1 MCRSSAATLSGEGG
15 RHAHQL
21 ISTRG
26 RHGGGSS
33 KLRLSSASV
42 MEQPSTKRDTATE
55 TPSAVGAPP
64 TSRTDDD
71 PKTPNRG
78 RKKKTPEASDSRI
91 LDTRASKGG
100 ETKADLRS
108 RSSTASTSAPSRTAA
123 AESRKRDPPNLQRYY
138 KTELLTAEEEY
149 TLGMR
154 VRLMVQCEAVHE
166 GLSLALE
173 RAPSLEEWAAAC
185 GYNEQSSEEE
195 AALYRIDEREERSIR
210 PAGSTSMR
218 EDRDP
223 NMFVGNGLAGGAG
236 VGRGNGRAKKAPP
249 IKLGEFWDDS
259 VAKSKKRRKSKRAV
273 RATAGDDVT
282 DTDTNGAV
290 LANKGTVRDFV
301 SMMILGREAKQRMI
315 QCNMRLAVSIAK
327 RYRNVGV
334 NIADLVQEGSIG
346 LARAAEKFDPKRGFK
361 FSTYASWWIQQA
373 VFRSIAYHSRTIR
386 LPVHIHNLLNRVRRI
401 RQTLQQEL
409 GRSPTN
415 DEIAEKLGMPAE
427 KYSKIIRL
435 TRKSISLEM
444 PKYQNN
450 PKDVGQES
458 EKLVLDTIDST
469 AVVSDEHRPERNVD
483 QKLFQSDLR
492 EMLKILEE
500 DERRVICARYGL
512 EDGMTRTVTAVAAQ
526 FRQPKSWVRSQE
538 CRALRKLR
546 RPWYEKRL
554 YEHMVSQG
562 QDLS

>member
-1 MCRSSAATLSGEGG
+1 MCRSSATTLSGGGG

-469 AVVSDEHRPERNVD
+469 AVVSDEHRPERSVD

>member
-1 MCRSSAATLSGEGG
+1 MCRSSATTLSGGGG

-195 AALYRIDEREERSIR
+195 AALHRIDEREERSIR

>member
-1 MCRSSAATLSGEGG
+1 MCRSSATTLSGGGG

-78 RKKKTPEASDSRI
+78 RKKKTPEALDSRI

>member
-71 PKTPNRG
+71 LKTPNRG

-100 ETKADLRS
+100 ETKTGLRS

-195 AALYRIDEREERSIR
+195 ATLHRIDEREERSIR

-450 PKDVGQES
+450 PNDVGQES

-469 AVVSDEHRPERNVD
+469 AVVSDEHRPERSVD

>member
-173 RAPSLEEWAAAC
+173 RAPLLEEWAAAC

-195 AALYRIDEREERSIR
+195 AALHRIDEREERSIR

-361 FSTYASWWIQQA
+361 FSTYASWYVETDRPCSM
-373 VFRSIAYHSRTIR
+373 VFLLHS
-386 LPVHIHNLLNRVRRI
+386 
-401 RQTLQQEL
+401 
-409 GRSPTN
+409 
-415 DEIAEKLGMPAE
+415 
-427 KYSKIIRL
+427 
-435 TRKSISLEM
+435 
-444 PKYQNN
+444 
-450 PKDVGQES
+450 
-458 EKLVLDTIDST
+458 
-469 AVVSDEHRPERNVD
+469 
-483 QKLFQSDLR
+483 
-492 EMLKILEE
+492 
-500 DERRVICARYGL
+500 
-512 EDGMTRTVTAVAAQ
+512 
-526 FRQPKSWVRSQE
+526 
-538 CRALRKLR
+538 
-546 RPWYEKRL
+546 
-554 YEHMVSQG
+554 
-562 QDLS
+562 